1 MKQIFDFTAAR
12 PPVVTEASLRA
23 EGERRKL
30 QGQTLVLTLVLT
42 LAALATQV
50 ILLVLGAVVYETQP
64 LLALLALGYVCL
76 SAAGGGLAALVWQK
90 ERRLTQ

>member
-30 QGQTLVLTLVLT
+30 QGQTLVLT

-90 ERRLTQ
+90 ERRLAQ

>member
-12 PPVVTEASLRA
+12 PPVVTEVSLRA
-23 EGERRKL
+23 EGEWRKL
-30 QGQTLVLTLVLT
+30 QGQTLVLT

>member
-23 EGERRKL
+23 EGERQKL
-30 QGQTLVLTLVLT
+30 QGQTLVLT

-50 ILLVLGAVVYETQP
+50 ILLVLGAMVYETQP